1 MPSIGETLR
10 EARIRRKLDIAD
22 VEARTKIRAKYL
34 RALENEEWGALPGH
48 TFVKTFL
55 RTYAEVV
62 GVDAQVLV
70 EEYRTTQE
78 FNDEDLEAESVAVQ
92 PRRRRPRE
100 SRGRPREPR
109 RRPREPRRRPPP
121 GPPSRAAVAL
131 GAIVAVVGFLLLLGL
146 LSEDEDPGS
155 KRAGGETQT
164 EREPQRARRRPPR
177 RPPAAGVSVRIAPT
191 TPTYACIDTGE
202 GTGIVFEGTLEAP
215 RTFKNPKRLRLNLG
229 KRALDLRVNGK
240 RVQIAPSPEPVG
252 FDLTPT
258 GVKEITEGTRPCA

>member
-1 MPSIGETLR
+1 M
-10 EARIRRKLDIAD
+10 RRQLDIAD

-55 RTYAEVV
+55 RTYAEMV

-78 FNDEDLEAESVAVQ
+78 VDEELELQSLPAQ
-92 PRRRRPRE
+92 PRR
-100 SRGRPREPR
+100 SRGEPR
-109 RRPREPRRRPPP
+109 RRAREPRGRPPP
-121 GPPSRAAVAL
+121 APPSRAAIAVGL
-131 GAIVAVVGFLLLLGL
+131 LVAVVAFLLVLGL
-146 LSEDEDPGS
+146 LSGNDENSGS
-155 KRAGGETQT
+155 KQANGKAGQT
-164 EREPQRARRRPPR
+164 RTNAERRARRQPR
-177 RPPAAGVSVRIAPT
+177 RTPAAAGVNVRIAPT
-191 TPTYACIDTGE
+191 TPTYVCVDTGA
-202 GTGIVFEGTLEAP
+202 GTGIVFQGTLEQP

-252 FDLTPT
+252 FDLTPA
-258 GVKEITEGTRPCA
+258 GVKELPEGTRPCA